1 MAMVVGVCT
10 LRLSIPENLD
20 LKGKR
25 RVLQGL
31 IARLRD
37 SFNVAVSEVAEQDK
51 WQVATLGIVSVANDS
66 SYVHG
71 LLTKA
76 VEMVDHIRVDAVVL
90 DYEIEIL

>member
-1 MAMVVGVCT
+1 MPMVIGVCT
-10 LRLSIPENLD
+10 LHLSIPQNSD

-25 RVLQGL
+25 RVLQSL

-37 SFNVAVSEVAEQDK
+37 SFNVSVAEVADQDK
-51 WQVATLGIVSVANDS
+51 WQVATMGIVAVSTDS
-66 SYVHG
+66 GYVHG

-76 VEMVDHIRVDAVVL
+76 VDMVQRMRMDASVL

>member
-10 LRLSIPENLD
+10 LRLAIPENMD

-25 RVLQGL
+25 RVLQAV

-37 SFNVAVSEVAEQDK
+37 TFNVAIAEVGEQDK
-51 WQVATLGIVSVANDS
+51 WQVATLGIVSVANDAA
-66 SYVHG
+66 YVHG
-71 LLTKA
+71 LLTRA
-76 VEMVDHIRVDAVVL
+76 AEMVDNLRIDAGLL